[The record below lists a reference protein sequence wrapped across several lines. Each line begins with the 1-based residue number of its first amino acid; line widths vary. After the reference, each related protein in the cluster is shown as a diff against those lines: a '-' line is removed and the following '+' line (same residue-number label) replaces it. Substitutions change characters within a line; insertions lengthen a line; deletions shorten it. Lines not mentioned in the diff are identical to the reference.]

1 MEREPDWAEV
11 DGYLVSTLV
20 GEDPVLDAALAANS
34 EAGLPPIDVA
44 PNQGKLLNLL
54 ARMCLARNVLEIGT
68 LGGYSTIWL
77 ARAVGPSGQVITLEF
92 DPTHADVARANIER
106 AELADRVDIRVGAA
120 LDSLPSIAKDEL
132 GPFDLVFIDADKE
145 NNTEYVRWALALSHP
160 GTVIIVDNVV
170 RGGTCVQPG
179 YRRRARQSESSGV
192 GDDRGRAETRRH
204 RHSNRGFEG
213 MGRVCRCSSERVSA
227 DSKR

>member
-20 GEDPVLDAALAANS
+20 GEDPVLDAALAANA

-106 AELADRVDIRVGAA
+106 AGLADRVDIRVGAA
-120 LDSLPSIAKDEL
+120 LDSLPSIAKEEL

-145 NNTEYVRWALALSHP
+145 NNTEYVR
-160 GTVIIVDNVV
+160 
-170 RGGTCVQPG
+170 
-179 YRRRARQSESSGV
+179 
-192 GDDRGRAETRRH
+192 
-204 RHSNRGFEG
+204 
-213 MGRVCRCSSERVSA
+213 
-227 DSKR
+227 

>member
-20 GEDPVLDAALAANS
+20 GEDPVLDAALAANF

-106 AELADRVDIRVGAA
+106 AGLADRVDIRVGAA
-120 LDSLPSIAKDEL
+120 LDSLPSIAKEEL

-160 GTVIIVDNVV
+160 GTVVIVDNVV
-170 RGGTCVQPG
+170 RGGHVSNPDI
-179 YRRRARQSESSGV
+179 
-192 GDDRGRAETRRH
+192 DD
-204 RHSNRGFEG
+204 
-213 MGRVCRCSSERVSA
+213 ERVKASRA
-227 DSKR
+227 VLEMIAAEPKLDGTAIQTVGSKGWDGFAVAVVNE